1 MVSTKNAFLIS
12 TNKLQYQI
20 YIKKINWKWVYI
32 YWVTNSNQHIKL
44 RVLLE
49 ERSYDE
55 QVFRTTNVM
64 INKYYITPSK
74 VSTPQLASAATKLS
88 PGIQN
93 Y

>member
-1 MVSTKNAFLIS
+1 M
-12 TNKLQYQI
+12 
-20 YIKKINWKWVYI
+20 
-32 YWVTNSNQHIKL
+32 
-44 RVLLE
+44 E